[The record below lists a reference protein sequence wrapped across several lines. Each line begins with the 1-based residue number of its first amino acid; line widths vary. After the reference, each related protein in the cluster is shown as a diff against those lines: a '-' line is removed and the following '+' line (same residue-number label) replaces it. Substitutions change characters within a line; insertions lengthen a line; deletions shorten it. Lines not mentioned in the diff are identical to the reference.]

1 MGNRRRSDVLDTMI
15 DTIILSGSIKRTD
28 MPKETGIAIKTINEW
43 VELIQ
48 KIQSM
53 PMLLVEGEG
62 RKQMLTLEVGKPEE
76 THLENAMAFFK
87 QANGGAISPVDGE
100 VSDESEH

>member
-15 DTIILSGSIKRTD
+15 DTIILNGPVKRTE
-28 MPKETGIAIKTINEW
+28 MPALTGIAMKTVDEW
-43 VELIQ
+43 IGLIL

-53 PMLLVEGEG
+53 PELVVEGEG
-62 RKQMLTLEVGKPEE
+62 RNMVLLLDIAKPEE

-87 QANGGAISPVDGE
+87 QANIGIVDFGDE
-100 VSDESEH
+100 VSDSSEH

>member
-15 DTIILSGSIKRTD
+15 DAIILNGPIKRTD
-28 MPKETGIAIKTINEW
+28 MPKETGVAMKTVNEW
-43 VELIQ
+43 VDLIL
-48 KIQSM
+48 KIQAM
-53 PMLLVEGEG
+53 PELVVDGEG
-62 RKQMLTLEVGKPEE
+62 RDTIFSLDVTKPEE

-87 QANGGAISPVDGE
+87 QVNRDSSE